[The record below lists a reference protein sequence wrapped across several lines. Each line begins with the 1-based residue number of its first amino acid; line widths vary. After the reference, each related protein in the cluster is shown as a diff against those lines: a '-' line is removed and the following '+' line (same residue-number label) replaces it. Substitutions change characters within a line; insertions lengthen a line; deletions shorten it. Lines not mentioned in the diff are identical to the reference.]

1 MAAPRIA
8 ETWTPSSWCS
18 GWRSGSALTSSS
30 SAPTSSAP
38 TFCSPLA
45 DTAATTPRL
54 INRRYETWFN
64 KWQWKKRS
72 MTKATQD
79 IKNHASFIGRC
90 INLCVCKFIITLNSM
105 NLNIHHCLS
114 YINWRN
120 LSLLYLFYLGHR
132 NSNSNWN
139 PTCTKLWF

>member
-1 MAAPRIA
+1 MEDDHHDKWVSFKGVR
-8 ETWTPSSWCS
+8 
-18 GWRSGSALTSSS
+18 GWKVGTLR
-30 SAPTSSAP
+30 
-38 TFCSPLA
+38 
-45 DTAATTPRL
+45 TPRL

-90 INLCVCKFIITLNSM
+90 INLYVCKFIITLNSM

-114 YINWRN
+114 YIN
-120 LSLLYLFYLGHR
+120 
-132 NSNSNWN
+132 
-139 PTCTKLWF
+139 